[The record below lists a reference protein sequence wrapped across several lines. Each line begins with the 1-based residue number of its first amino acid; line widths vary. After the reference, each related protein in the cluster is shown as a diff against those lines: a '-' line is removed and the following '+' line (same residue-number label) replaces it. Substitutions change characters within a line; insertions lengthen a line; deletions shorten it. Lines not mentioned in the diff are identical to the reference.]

1 MEKITLLASEKQ
13 YEAIECF
20 FGEEKE
26 DILYGGAARWGK
38 SETIGMI
45 LAIVIAAMPW
55 SSWLIAR
62 TILSDLK
69 ATTLTTFYNVLER
82 FGYGPK
88 SYRDKIRDERHIVFD
103 NRSKLYVLQ
112 VNYEPGDPE
121 YDRIWSFW
129 YTWAFLDEWQQMSNK
144 VREVLQG
151 RLSELDGSFV
161 TEVPME
167 YADIPDEDLNPWFEV
182 TFKIVWETVKN
193 REDRTIE
200 DYIEEVVDGSRICY
214 ITRIETLRI
223 PYKIMK
229 TEIKGDK
236 LFHTYA
242 WSFKWCILTGCN
254 PGTNFTRSEFYK
266 PWKRWELPS
275 YMEFI
280 PAKVWDNPWVDR
292 KYVERLNRLPE
303 TSIRKQ
309 RLLYGNFDY
318 DDNPAILYDQN
329 TIEKMYTRK
338 YTGSDT
344 DHYMTID
351 AARLGKDKTETWVWK
366 WLDLFKIYTIDKWKL
381 TNQAEE
387 IRRLAMKYDIDLTEN
402 VIVDEVWVGWGLV
415 DLLWC
420 KWFIW
425 NGQPIQPIS
434 ARILLYK
441 KRNYK
446 NLRSQ
451 AFYYLQKYM
460 PHTSISLSADH
471 QEEITEELLTVK
483 EKNID
488 MDRKLQIIPKKEMK
502 QELWRSPDK
511 ADMISMRM
519 WWLIKNYAENWETE
533 EDEVKM
539 TEQERDMVELWKF
552 LEETDE
558 DEPGWTVD
566 TSVYD

>member
-1 MEKITLLASEKQ
+1 
-13 YEAIECF
+13 
-20 FGEEKE
+20 
-26 DILYGGAARWGK
+26 
-38 SETIGMI
+38 
-45 LAIVIAAMPW
+45 
-55 SSWLIAR
+55 
-62 TILSDLK
+62 
-69 ATTLTTFYNVLER
+69 
-82 FGYGPK
+82 
-88 SYRDKIRDERHIVFD
+88 
-103 NRSKLYVLQ
+103 
-112 VNYEPGDPE
+112 
-121 YDRIWSFW
+121 
-129 YTWAFLDEWQQMSNK
+129 
-144 VREVLQG
+144 
-151 RLSELDGSFV
+151 
-161 TEVPME
+161 
-167 YADIPDEDLNPWFEV
+167 
-182 TFKIVWETVKN
+182 
-193 REDRTIE
+193 
-200 DYIEEVVDGSRICY
+200 
-214 ITRIETLRI
+214 
-223 PYKIMK
+223 
-229 TEIKGDK
+229 
-236 LFHTYA
+236 
-242 WSFKWCILTGCN
+242 
-254 PGTNFTRSEFYK
+254 
-266 PWKRWELPS
+266 
-275 YMEFI
+275 MEFI

>member
-1 MEKITLLASEKQ
+1 MKNIILLASEKQ
-13 YEAIECF
+13 FEAISLF
-20 FGEEKE
+20 FGWQVE
-26 DILYGGAARWGK
+26 DILYWGAARWWK

-45 LAIVIAAMPW
+45 LAIVIAAMPG

-62 TILSDLK
+62 TVLSDLK
-69 ATTLTTFYNVLER
+69 ATTLTTFYNVIER

-112 VNYEPGDPE
+112 VNYEPWDPE
-121 YDRIWSFW
+121 FDRLGSFW
-129 YTWAFLDEWQQMSNK
+129 YTGWFLDEGQQMSNK

-167 YADIPDEDLNPWFEV
+167 YADIPDNKLNPWFEV

-200 DYIEEVVDGSRICY
+200 NYIEEVIDGSRICY
-214 ITRIETLRI
+214 IIREEVLRI
-223 PYKIMK
+223 PYKLMK
-229 TEIKGDK
+229 SEIKDDK
-236 LFHTYA
+236 LYHTYA
-242 WSFKWCILTGCN
+242 WSFKWCIFTGCN
-254 PGTNFTRSEFYK
+254 PWTNFTRSEFYK
-266 PWKRWELPS
+266 PWKSWTLPS
-275 YMEFI
+275 YMSFI
-280 PAKVWDNPWVDR
+280 PAKVWDNPWVD
-292 KYVERLNRLPE
+292 KNYIERLKRLPE
-303 TSIRKQ
+303 KSIRKQ

-329 TIEKMYTRK
+329 TIEEMYKRK
-338 YTGSDT
+338 YVGSDT
-344 DHYMTID
+344 DHYITID
-351 AARLGKDKTETWVWK
+351 AARLGKDKTEIWIWK
-366 WLDLFKIYTIDKWKL
+366 WLDLFKIYTIDKWRL
-381 TNQAEE
+381 TAQAPE
-387 IRRLAMKYDIDLTEN
+387 IRRIALKYDVDMTEN
-402 VIVDEVWVGWGLV
+402 MIVDEVWVGGWLV

-425 NGQPIQPIS
+425 NGRPIQPIS

-441 KRNYK
+441 KRNYA

-460 PHTSISLSADH
+460 PQIAIHLTPDDE
-471 QEEITEELLTVK
+471 EEITEELLTVK

-488 MDRKLQIIPKKEMK
+488 MDGKLQIIPKKDMK
-502 QELWRSPDK
+502 QELWKSPDK

-519 WWLIKNYAENWETE
+519 WWLIKNYAEKWETE
-533 EDEVKM
+533 EDEIPL
-539 TEQERDMVELWKF
+539 TESERDSLELWEWLKDW
-552 LEETDE
+552 DE
-558 DEPGWTVD
+558 DEGIDEVD
-566 TSVYD
+566 TSIYD

>member
-69 ATTLTTFYNVLER
+69 ATTLTTFYSVLER

-121 YDRIWSFW
+121 YDRIWSFG
-129 YTWAFLDEWQQMSNK
+129 YTWAFLDEGQQMSNK

-167 YADIPDEDLNPWFEV
+167 YADIPDKDLNPWFEV
-182 TFKIVWETVKN
+182 EFKIVWETVKN

-200 DYIEEVVDGSRICY
+200 DYVEEVVDGSRICY

-229 TEIKGDK
+229 TEIKWDK

-254 PGTNFTRSEFYK
+254 PWTNFTRSEFYK
-266 PWKRWELPS
+266 PWKSGELPP

-292 KYVERLNRLPE
+292 KYVERLERLPDK
-303 TSIRKQ
+303 SIRKQ

-318 DDNPAILYDQN
+318 DDNPAILYDQD
-329 TIEKMYTRK
+329 TIEKMYSRK
-338 YTGSDT
+338 YVGSDIE
-344 DHYMTID
+344 HYITID
-351 AARLGKDKTETWVWK
+351 AARQWKDKTEIWIWK

-381 TNQAEE
+381 TDQSEE
-387 IRRLAMKYDIDLTEN
+387 IRRIAMKYDVDITEYM
-402 VIVDEVWVGWGLV
+402 IVDEVWVGWGLV

-460 PHTSISLSADH
+460 SHISVNLPPE
-471 QEEITEELLTVK
+471 QQQEITEELLTVK

-488 MDRKLQIIPKKEMK
+488 MDGKLQIIPKKEMK

-511 ADMISMRM
+511 ADMMSMRM
-519 WWLIKNYAENWETE
+519 WWLIKNYAENGETV
-533 EDEVKM
+533 EDEVQM
-539 TEQERDMVELWKF
+539 TEQERDMVELWKW
-552 LEETDE
+552 LEDDW
-558 DEPGWTVD
+558 DEPESKWVD
-566 TSVYD
+566 TEIYD